1 MVLEITQIWFNESDY
16 ATLDSL
22 IRIMTEKGAKMMQ
35 KYGIN
40 GFKLSLC
47 GTCQKSAITSSP

>member
-35 KYGIN
+35 KVRHKW
-40 GFKLSLC
+40 F
-47 GTCQKSAITSSP
+47 